1 MKFSGK
7 QIVKENEEFFW
18 NISFA
23 YILYFEI
30 ESSKLIN

>member
-7 QIVKENEEFFW
+7 QIVKENEEIFW
-18 NISFA
+18 NIHSP